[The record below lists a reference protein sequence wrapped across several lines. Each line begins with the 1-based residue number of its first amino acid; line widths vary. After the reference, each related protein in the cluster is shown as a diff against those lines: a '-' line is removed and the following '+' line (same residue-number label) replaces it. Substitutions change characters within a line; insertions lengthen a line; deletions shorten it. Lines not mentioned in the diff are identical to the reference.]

1 MCQQTGP
8 VLVVLGLTGAI
19 GQVFIF
25 VTISK
30 FGALTCS
37 IMGLMRKITTLVT
50 SIIIYGHELNFTQA
64 GGLGLSIGAMIYN
77 FLDKS
82 SSKKG
87 KKKDP
92 TTGSAAGPAAVDV
105 QRAAK
110 QELSTLLKDGAANE
124 VDEEGGLTDE
134 GGSDNSTPSETRS

>member
-1 MCQQTGP
+1 
-8 VLVVLGLTGAI
+8 
-19 GQVFIF
+19 
-25 VTISK
+25 
-30 FGALTCS
+30 
-37 IMGLMRKITTLVT
+37 MGLMRKITTLVT

-92 TTGSAAGPAAVDV
+92 TTGSAAGPAAV
-105 QRAAK
+105 A
-110 QELSTLLKDGAANE
+110 DGN
-124 VDEEGGLTDE
+124 GGAPGTAMATYGSLVRTQ
-134 GGSDNSTPSETRS
+134 GSDGDR